1 MTVIDKNKRF
11 DWLDVLKCLAMF
23 SVICGHAA
31 SGDDPGSLKFYIYSF
46 HMPLFFIISGMTLYI
61 QMSRREFS
69 FSAFIKNKTRTL
81 LWPYLAFN
89 LLLLPLWYC
98 YFILYDPKA
107 GSIPGLLSAIVYS
120 NPTWSSLPISAS
132 WFLTTLFLSV
142 IVLFGVIKLCRNHD
156 LILLIVCT
164 IIGIGGYIFSCFEE
178 INLLYPWHIS
188 TVPVATML
196 LMIGYLFMKKEH
208 QISTFFFAV
217 KKRAISRYLIA
228 LLLIAISFFIG
239 FFASGNNEK
248 ITMGLNHY
256 GNFALFIIAV
266 LSFSFMFYLIANIIP
281 ALPVIKLVGRNTVVY
296 LCLHELGIIAM
307 NTLNPLTRTFVSDM
321 PVLASLVI
329 FVVLMP
335 VAFAVERWLPWL
347 IGKKKN

>member
-46 HMPLFFIISGMTLYI
+46 HMPLFFIISGMTLHI
-61 QMSRREFS
+61 QLSRREFS
-69 FSAFIKNKTRTL
+69 FPDFIKNKIRTL

-107 GSIPGLLSAIVYS
+107 GSITGLLAAIVYS

-142 IVLFGVIKLCRNHD
+142 LVLFGVIKLCRNHD

-217 KKRAISRYLIA
+217 KKKAISRYLIA

-307 NTLNPLTRTFVSDM
+307 NTLNPLTRAFVSDM

-347 IGKKKN
+347 IGRRKK

>member
-1 MTVIDKNKRF
+1 MTAIEKNKRF

-31 SGDDPGSLKFYIYSF
+31 SGDTPGCLKFYIYSF

-61 QMSRREFS
+61 QLSRRELS
-69 FSAFIKNKTRTL
+69 FSELLKNRIRTL

-89 LLLLPLWYC
+89 LLLLPLWFC
-98 YFILYDPKA
+98 YFVFYDPQA
-107 GSIPGLLSAIVYS
+107 GSIPRLLVSIVYS

-142 IVLFGVIKLCRNHD
+142 LVFFGIVKLCRNHD
-156 LILLIVCT
+156 LLLIAVCT
-164 IIGIGGYIFSCFEE
+164 IIGTGGYIFSCFDEV
-178 INLLYPWHIS
+178 NLLYPWHIS

-196 LMIGYLFMKKEH
+196 LMIGYIFMKNQH
-208 QISTFFFAV
+208 HIGSCFAAN
-217 KKRAISRYLIA
+217 KNRGISRYLIS
-228 LLLIAISFFIG
+228 LLMICITFFIG

-256 GNFALFIIAV
+256 GNFMLFIIAV
-266 LSFSFMFYLIANIIP
+266 LSFSFMFYILANIVP
-281 ALPVIKLVGRNTVVY
+281 SLSVFKLVGRNTVVY

-307 NTLNPLTRTFVSDM
+307 NTLSPLTKAFVSDM

-329 FVVLMP
+329 FIALIP

-347 IGKKKN
+347 IGRRKN

>member
-46 HMPLFFIISGMTLYI
+46 HMPLSFIISGMTLYI

-281 ALPVIKLVGRNTVVY
+281 ALPVIKLVGRNTVVD

-329 FVVLMP
+329 SVVLMP
-335 VAFAVERWLPWL
+335 VALAVERWLPWL